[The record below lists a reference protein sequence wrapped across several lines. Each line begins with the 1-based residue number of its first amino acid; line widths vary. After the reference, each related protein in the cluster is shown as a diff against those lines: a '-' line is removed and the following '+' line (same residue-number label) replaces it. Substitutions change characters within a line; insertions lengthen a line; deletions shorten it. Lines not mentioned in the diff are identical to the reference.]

1 MGLPSNGVCSRAQ
14 STSLGSQSF
23 QQLTFEPTTRL
34 YLSNHLNRKPAGY
47 SPTPN
52 SSNQS
57 TTCRES
63 DGSDFL
69 TWRPQSKTLAQE
81 KPKGAIKTKPIFQFL
96 LFFFVFASIYL
107 TFGAHLYLFHL
118 FIFCFVSSICF
129 VLILFLPLSLAFS
142 LL

>member
-1 MGLPSNGVCSRAQ
+1 MPAISATESITPPRGKAALNSLLVLNTRSHFAPGPSILPACAPPNFVKLKHLHLDDKGWMVQIQSQEKRAQ

-34 YLSNHLNRKPAGY
+34 YPSNHLNRKPAGY

-63 DGSDFL
+63 DGSEFL
-69 TWRPQSKTLAQE
+69 T
-81 KPKGAIKTKPIFQFL
+81 
-96 LFFFVFASIYL
+96 
-107 TFGAHLYLFHL
+107 
-118 FIFCFVSSICF
+118 
-129 VLILFLPLSLAFS
+129 
-142 LL
+142 